1 MTSLAVYRE
10 SGDLLS
16 APITDVDKIQSL
28 LSEQGVL
35 YERWVASAPLDDTA
49 EQDEVLS
56 AYADPIATLKAS
68 YDFQSIDVVAILPDN
83 PNKSEFRQK
92 FLSEHT
98 HKDFE
103 MRFFVEGK
111 GLFYL
116 HIEDKVYVIMCEKG
130 DLLSVPQDTA
140 HWFDMGENPNFK
152 CIRLFSTDGGWEAD
166 FTGSDIATRFIS
178 MDEYVEAHVK
188 DIA

>member
-1 MTSLAVYRE
+1 MTSLAVYSE

-16 APITDVDKIQSL
+16 APVGDVEKIQSL
-28 LSEQGVL
+28 LSDQGVF
-35 YERWVASAPLDDTA
+35 YERWVASSPLNASAD
-49 EQDEVLS
+49 QDEVLS
-56 AYADPIATLKAS
+56 VYAAPIAKLKS
-68 YDFQSIDVVAILPDN
+68 TYDFQSIDVVAILPDN
-83 PNKSEFRQK
+83 PNKAEFRQK

-116 HIEDKVYVIMCEKG
+116 HIEDKVYLILCEKG
-130 DLLSVPQDTA
+130 DLLSVPKSIA

-152 CIRLFSTDGGWEAD
+152 CIRLFSTEGGWEAD
-166 FTGSDIATRFIS
+166 FTQSDIATRLIS
-178 MDEYVEAHVK
+178 MDEYVK
-188 DIA
+188 GLI